1 MNAGQNVEK
10 TDENLIEEKVNLEI
24 EENKSEKSINVPD
37 EPHIEEL

>member
-10 TDENLIEEKVNLEI
+10 TDENLIEEKTNLEI
-24 EENKSEKSINVPD
+24 ENKSEKSISIPD